1 MSEFNLEKE
10 IQRWK
15 QNLNKYSQL
24 EPGDINELENHL
36 YDSVDALLEKGF
48 DEEAAFQ
55 KATSEIEKG
64 FEETLNEYRYTS
76 TSHEPKSKWLS
87 SWWIPQLLPNILK
100 VFLRNLKRQPGYS
113 FINISGL
120 AIGMACCMIIFLFV
134 QNELSYDTFH
144 EHSERI
150 YRVDQT
156 LIWSDFNGYFSSTG
170 PGVAPTLQADFP
182 EIEKTVRIQSVVDGL
197 VTVFSDNGEAQY
209 FVEPQFL
216 SADSTFFDVFSMKFI
231 EGNAED
237 ALSLP
242 YSVVITNETRE
253 KYFENEPGLGKSIL
267 LGNPGEEVNYQI
279 TGVVEKFPEN
289 SHFTFDLLSSLTSN
303 PDVKRREN
311 TWVWTTFVTYVLLN
325 ENVSFPSFQEK
336 LNSSV
341 PAYAEAKIYPVFGI
355 DEQSAKENPKNY
367 ELFLTPITD
376 IYLNINNSGNRFS
389 AVGDIF
395 YVYVFSSIVLLI
407 IILAS
412 INFMNLAS
420 ARSVHRAKE
429 VGIRKT
435 LGSSKSS
442 LISQFLSEAML
453 FSFVALILALF
464 LVFLSIDPFNQIAA
478 KNLMFLELFS
488 LYNLIYIIGFTILI
502 GFLAGLYPAF
512 FLTSFNP
519 IEAFKGKT
527 AALSKNKLSFNGLR
541 DSLVVVQFA
550 ISIMLI
556 SCSVIIYQQIDY
568 LQNENLGF
576 DKEHV
581 LIVKNVMKLGDQSE
595 TFKQL
600 IESESGVLSV
610 GKSNAVPPFIYNED
624 FAQIYGSETD
634 IPLNSLIV
642 DSDYIATLN
651 FEIIQGEEF
660 ADHSEA
666 NSNYVIINETAIDQ
680 LPWPKDLDRSAQFP
694 IGESFYYSGLG
705 DPFEIIGVVKDFNLT
720 SLHSEI
726 GPMAFFHENSEV
738 FKGPNRFLSVRI
750 SPNTKIAPFLSSIED
765 KWNSI
770 TNGLPFE
777 FTFLDDQLYTQYQA
791 EQRIAKV
798 VSIFT
803 GLAIFIAIL
812 GLLGLISF
820 AIEKR
825 TKEIGIRKVMG
836 ASASGI
842 VFLLSKNTLQLIIVS
857 ILISTPISWILMN
870 DWLENFSFKIQINPF
885 IFLISG
891 VSAII
896 LAWVVLCFQTIKAA
910 SQNPVK
916 SLKSE

>member
-1 MSEFNLEKE
+1 MSDFNLENE
-10 IQRWK
+10 IQNWK
-15 QNLNKYSQL
+15 QKLNKYTQL
-24 EPGDINELENHL
+24 EPGDISELENHL
-36 YDSVDALLEKGF
+36 YDSIDALLEEGL
-48 DEEAAFQ
+48 DEKAAFQ
-55 KATSEIEKG
+55 KASKEIEKG
-64 FEETLNEYRYTS
+64 FEDTLEEYRFTS
-76 TSHEPKSKWLS
+76 VSHEPKSKWFS

-100 VFLRNLKRQPGYS
+100 IFLRNFKRQPGYS

-120 AIGMACCMIIFLFV
+120 AIGMASCLIIFLFV

-144 EHSERI
+144 EHSDRI

-182 EIEKTVRIQSVVDGL
+182 EIETTVRLQSVVDGL
-197 VTVFSDNGEAQY
+197 VTIVSDQGEAQY
-209 FVEPQFL
+209 FVEPRFL
-216 SADSTFFDVFSMKFI
+216 SADSTFFDVFSMEFI
-231 EGNAED
+231 EGNPES

-242 YSVVITNETRE
+242 YSVVITNDTRE

-267 LGNPGEEVNYQI
+267 LGNPGEEVSYQI

-303 PDVKRREN
+303 PNVKKREN

-325 ENVSFPSFQEK
+325 ENVYFPSFQEK
-336 LNSSV
+336 LNASI

-355 DEQSAKENPKNY
+355 DEQSAKGNPKNY
-367 ELFLTPITD
+367 ELFLTPVTD
-376 IYLNINNSGNRFS
+376 IYLNINDSGNRFS

-407 IILAS
+407 IVLAS

-442 LISQFLSEAML
+442 LIGQFLSEAML
-453 FSFVALILALF
+453 FSFVALILSLF
-464 LVFLSIDPFNQIAA
+464 LVYMSIDPFNQIAA
-478 KNLMFLELFS
+478 KNLMFSELFTV
-488 LYNLIYIIGFTILI
+488 YNLLYIIGFTILI

-527 AALSKNKLSFNGLR
+527 AALTNNKLSFNGLR
-541 DSLVVVQFA
+541 DSLVVLQFA

-576 DKEHV
+576 DKENV

-610 GKSNAVPPFIYNED
+610 GKSNAVPPYIYNED
-624 FAQIYGSETD
+624 FARVYGSDKD

-642 DSDYIATLN
+642 DSDYISTLN
-651 FEIIQGEEF
+651 FELIKGQEF
-660 ADHSEA
+660 SDYSEA

-680 LPWPKDLDRSAQFP
+680 LPWPEGLDRGPDFP
-694 IGESFYYSGLG
+694 LGETFYYSGLD
-705 DPFEIIGVVKDFNLT
+705 DPFEIIGVVKDFNLI

-738 FKGPNRFLSVRI
+738 FKGPNHFLSARI
-750 SPNTKIAPFLSSIED
+750 SPNTNITPFLSSVEE
-765 KWNSI
+765 KWNSM

-777 FTFLDDQLYTQYQA
+777 FTFLDDQLYIQYQA

-842 VFLLSKNTLQLIIVS
+842 VFLLSKDTLRLILVS
-857 ILISTPISWILMN
+857 IIISTPVSWMLMK
-870 DWLENFSFKIQINPF
+870 DWLENFSFKIQINPI

-891 VSAII
+891 ISAIV
-896 LAWVVLCFQTIKAA
+896 LAWIVLCFQTVKAA

>member
-1 MSEFNLEKE
+1 MDSFNLEKN
-10 IQRWK
+10 ISSWK
-15 QNLNKYSQL
+15 KKLFKRGSL
-24 EPGDINELENHL
+24 EPGDIEELENHL
-36 YDSVDALLEKGF
+36 RDSIEALISAGVKEEDAF
-48 DEEAAFQ
+48 DESV
-55 KATSEIEKG
+55 KKMDYG
-64 FEETLNEYRYTS
+64 FEEAIEEYKFS
-76 TSHEPKSKWLS
+76 SASHEPTSKWLS
-87 SWWIPQLLPNILK
+87 SWWIPELLPNVLK

-120 AIGMACCMIIFLFV
+120 AIGMASCLIIFLFV

-144 EHSERI
+144 EHSDRI

-182 EIEKTVRIQSVVDGL
+182 EVETAVRLQSVVDGL
-197 VTVFSDNGEAQY
+197 VTVVSDQGEAQY
-209 FVEPQFL
+209 FVEPRFL
-216 SADSTFFDVFSMKFI
+216 SADSTFFDVFSMEFI
-231 EGNAED
+231 EGNPES

-242 YSVVITNETRE
+242 YSVVITNDTRE
-253 KYFENEPGLGKSIL
+253 KYFENESGLGKSIL
-267 LGNPGEEVNYQI
+267 VGNPGEEVSYQI

-303 PDVKRREN
+303 PNVKRREN

-325 ENVSFPSFQEK
+325 ENVSFPAFQEK
-336 LNSSV
+336 LNTSV
-341 PAYAEAKIYPVFGI
+341 PAYAEAKIYPLFGI

-367 ELFLTPITD
+367 ELFLTPVTD
-376 IYLNINNSGNRFS
+376 IYLNINDSGNRFS

-407 IILAS
+407 IVLAS
-412 INFMNLAS
+412 INFMNLSS

-435 LGSSKSS
+435 LGSSKST
-442 LISQFLSEAML
+442 LIGQFLSEAML
-453 FSFVALILALF
+453 FSFIALILALF
-464 LVFLSIDPFNQIAA
+464 LVYLSIDPFNQVAA
-478 KNLMFLELFS
+478 KNLMFSELFT
-488 LYNLIYIIGFTILI
+488 LFNLLFIIGFTILI

-527 AALSKNKLSFNGLR
+527 AALTNNKLSFNGLR
-541 DSLVVVQFA
+541 DSLVILQFA

-556 SCSVIIYQQIDY
+556 SCSLIIYQQIDY

-581 LIVKNVMKLGDQSE
+581 LIVKNVMKLGDQAE

-610 GKSNAVPPFIYNED
+610 GKSNAVPPYIYNED
-624 FAQIYGSETD
+624 FARVYGSDTD

-642 DSDYIATLN
+642 DSDYISTLN
-651 FEIIQGEEF
+651 FEIIQGQEF
-660 ADHSEA
+660 SEYSEA

-680 LPWPKDLDRSAQFP
+680 LPWPEDLDRGSDFP
-694 IGESFYYSGLG
+694 VGESFYYSGL
-705 DPFEIIGVVKDFNLT
+705 DDSFEIIGVVKDFNLI

-738 FKGPNRFLSVRI
+738 FKGPNRFLSARI
-750 SPNTKIAPFLSSIED
+750 SPNTNITQFLSSIEE
-765 KWNSI
+765 KWSSM
-770 TNGLPFE
+770 TNGLSFE
-777 FTFLDDQLYTQYQA
+777 FTFLDDQLFTQYQA

-842 VFLLSKNTLQLIIVS
+842 VFLLSKDTLRLILVS
-857 ILISTPISWILMN
+857 IIISTPISWMLMK

-891 VSAII
+891 ISAIV
-896 LAWVVLCFQTIKAA
+896 LAWTVLCFQTVKAA